1 MFRLD
6 ILQNQ
11 WLILS
16 LAGGLAAVLV
26 VVLGYI
32 ALWRPRD
39 LPPTSAT
46 TPGAATDGPAARARR
61 GFVPWVLTVSIV
73 ALLAW
78 AVAYTVMMIFIPPVG
93 W

>member
-16 LAGGLAAVLV
+16 LTGGLAAVLV
-26 VVLGYI
+26 VVLGYL
-32 ALWRPRD
+32 ALWRPRE
-39 LPPTSAT
+39 LPPEA
-46 TPGAATDGPAARARR
+46 GAAPAEGAPRAGR
-61 GFVPWVLTVSIV
+61 GLVPWVLTVSIV
-73 ALLAW
+73 ALLVW
-78 AVAYTVMMIFIPPVG
+78 AVAYTVMMIFVPPAG